1 MGSWY
6 LIIVG
11 HPSGAQL
18 ELHVQR
24 EDTNRRWQDLAVNAR
39 DAMPVGGTI
48 KIATGNVN
56 LDKKYAKHHPPVV
69 PGPHVMLSF
78 SDTGHGIDK
87 QLLPKIFEPFFTT
100 KESGKGTGL
109 GLATVYGI
117 VRQSSGNIWVYSE
130 PGIGTTFKIY
140 LPRVDS
146 KEALTAPVPKDAP
159 KGGSETILLVEDDV
173 DIRELVTDMLKAGGY
188 EVLQAESTL
197 AALEVARTGSATID
211 LLLADI
217 ILPEMSGV
225 ELCERV
231 RASRPE
237 IKRLY
242 MTGYAGSELSRR
254 GLLESDAVIL
264 EKPFDENDLLGSVR
278 AVLDRKDSG
287 STSR

>member
-56 LDKKYAKHHPPVV
+56 RDKKYAKHHPPVV
-69 PGPHVMLSF
+69 PGPPVMLSF

-109 GLATVYGI
+109 VLRRYTGL
-117 VRQSSGNIWVYSE
+117 
-130 PGIGTTFKIY
+130 
-140 LPRVDS
+140 
-146 KEALTAPVPKDAP
+146 
-159 KGGSETILLVEDDV
+159 
-173 DIRELVTDMLKAGGY
+173 
-188 EVLQAESTL
+188 
-197 AALEVARTGSATID
+197 
-211 LLLADI
+211 
-217 ILPEMSGV
+217 
-225 ELCERV
+225 
-231 RASRPE
+231 
-237 IKRLY
+237 
-242 MTGYAGSELSRR
+242 
-254 GLLESDAVIL
+254 
-264 EKPFDENDLLGSVR
+264 
-278 AVLDRKDSG
+278 
-287 STSR
+287 